1 MSSLATKNGI
11 TGLIILRDQLIDRT
25 LEIDMKQPEE
35 HQSDSASANRSE
47 ADASRRIGAWMFILM
62 WLLLLAGAV
71 LLAQRWLDQRSLARE
86 ARIFVDEY
94 GKNALELR
102 ADRYGQYLV
111 SGSANG
117 QEVSFLLD
125 TGASGIS
132 IPADVASNLGLESG
146 RPFDVITANGT
157 VTVYQTK
164 LAKLSIGPF
173 VMENVSAHINP
184 AMQGDFALLG
194 MSFLRHY
201 QLVQRD
207 GNLTISLP

>member
-1 MSSLATKNGI
+1 
-11 TGLIILRDQLIDRT
+11 
-25 LEIDMKQPEE
+25 MKQPEE
-35 HQSDSASANRSE
+35 NPSDSGGADRSE
-47 ADASRRIGAWMFILM
+47 ADASRRIGAWMYGLM

-71 LLAQRWLDQRSLARE
+71 LLAQRWLDQRSIARE
-86 ARIFVDEY
+86 ARILVDEY

-111 SGSANG
+111 TGSANG
-117 QEVSFLLD
+117 KEVSFLVD

-132 IPADVASNLGLESG
+132 IPADIASDLGLESG
-146 RPFDVITANGT
+146 RSFEVITANGT
-157 VTVYQTK
+157 TTVYQTE
-164 LAKLSIGPF
+164 LASLSIGPF
-173 VMENVSAHINP
+173 VMKNITAHINP

-207 GNLTISLP
+207 GHLTISLP